1 MTELRIKNEAEING
15 GFRHPAYICF
25 SFGKPLF
32 HTRNVIDLYF
42 SFMKEKYSKLYVI
55 LPDTPREKNILV
67 VDGLCESELE
77 TKISN
82 ERKNYLNLYQRAAR
96 RVGVSIELLC
106 FSELLGEE
114 HYLHNKRVLEGL
126 FEKDETFR
134 QDVLGYTRQYLFLPS
149 VQKKL
154 SRRNLVGLD
163 IEASLV
169 ANPLMELAMVSGIGT
184 LFGCDILSEVYP
196 ENLVIQKKL
205 QSGFYDG
212 DDDLKR
218 TKEHYFVEA
227 FPKED

>member
-1 MTELRIKNEAEING
+1 M
-15 GFRHPAYICF
+15 
-25 SFGKPLF
+25 
-32 HTRNVIDLYF
+32 
-42 SFMKEKYSKLYVI
+42 
-55 LPDTPREKNILV
+55 
-67 VDGLCESELE
+67 
-77 TKISN
+77 
-82 ERKNYLNLYQRAAR
+82 
-96 RVGVSIELLC
+96 
-106 FSELLGEE
+106 
-114 HYLHNKRVLEGL
+114 
-126 FEKDETFR
+126 
-134 QDVLGYTRQYLFLPS
+134 
-149 VQKKL
+149 
-154 SRRNLVGLD
+154 D